1 MFNCESFFHYQAH
14 YYRGFSSKFI
24 RGPEIEEIMQARFLY
39 DFSIF
44 VEQRELVSI
53 HCGNM

>member
-1 MFNCESFFHYQAH
+1 MSSSKSFSHYEAH
-14 YYRGFSSKFI
+14 YYRGF
-24 RGPEIEEIMQARFLY
+24 RAQTLWGPEIEEIMQARFLY

-53 HCGNM
+53 HYRNM